1 MNFLKNNLMF
11 ILIALIFPLDLSQLE
26 NCVKYDISL
35 DRQEYYPGE
44 NLFVIFDINIDEGF
58 HIYSTDIEKS
68 LSPTYNEILDS
79 TFFDV
84 IADLEEPFPKSK
96 YDPNFNQDVSYHT
109 NNITIKQP
117 LLISETIESGIYNI
131 KGTFVYYACDASMCI
146 PKFDDYSFD
155 LEIKDGAKR
164 LEFSQLMTS
173 GNTDVQNQIDKG
185 LFSFLL
191 FSFGMGLIALLTP
204 CVFPMIPITV
214 SYFTKEGEKEDNNP
228 LIAASIYGL
237 GIIGTFTL
245 IGLIFS
251 LGDSDPGWLAA
262 NPWVN
267 LFIGILFVV
276 FSFNLFGYYEI
287 QVPAFIR
294 DFSVKKES
302 KGGIIG
308 ILFMSL
314 TFTLVSFTCTAAFIG
329 SLLVYAQFGSKFWP
343 TIGMLSFSTAFAF
356 PFFFLALFPQYLSKL
371 PKSGGW
377 LNSVKVIMGFLEL
390 AAAFKFLS
398 NTDLV
403 MDWGIFTRDSVL
415 AVWSFIFIIMSL
427 YILGKISM
435 PLDSKIKSV
444 SIRRIILSSLAF
456 FFGVYLWLGF
466 SNSIKIHGLIES
478 YLPPPVL
485 LESENKE
492 DNWLL
497 NLDDAYE
504 IALKENK
511 PIFID
516 FTGYTCTNCR
526 WMEINIFPLPEVSE
540 LLENNFILVKL
551 YTDGKEEIHKKNKEL
566 EKERF
571 GTVALPYYVIL
582 SPEDK
587 ELATFPGMDPNKENF
602 IEFLNK
608 GYNKFKNE

>member
-1 MNFLKNNLMF
+1 MKLLKNTLML
-11 ILIALIFPLDLSQLE
+11 ILIALALPLDLAQLE

-35 DRQEYYPGE
+35 DREDYYPGE
-44 NLFVIFDINIDEGF
+44 NLFVVFDISIDDGF

-79 TFFDV
+79 LYFSK
-84 IADLEEPFPKSK
+84 IGELKEPIPKKK
-96 YDPNFNQDVSYHT
+96 YDPNFNQDVYYHIE
-109 NNITIKQP
+109 NIVIEQP
-117 LLISETIESGIYNI
+117 LIISDDIKSGIYDV

-146 PKFDDYSFD
+146 PKFDDYIFELKIS
-155 LEIKDGAKR
+155 DGEKR
-164 LEFSQLMTS
+164 SEFSEFIIS
-173 GNTDVQNQIDKG
+173 NNSDVQNQIDKG

-214 SYFTKEGEKEDNNP
+214 SYFTKEGEKKDNNP
-228 LIAASIYGL
+228 LIGASAYGL

-245 IGLIFS
+245 IGLLFS
-251 LGDSDPGWLAA
+251 LGESDPGWLAA

-267 LFIGILFVV
+267 LFIGLLFMV

-302 KGGIIG
+302 KGGIVG

-329 SLLVYAQFGSKFWP
+329 SLLVYAQFGNKFWP

-403 MDWGIFTRDSVL
+403 MEWGIFTRDSVL
-415 AVWSFIFIIMSL
+415 AIWSFIFIIMSL

-435 PLDSKIKSV
+435 PLDSKISKISF
-444 SIRRIILSSLAF
+444 RRIALSSLAF
-456 FFGVYLWLGF
+456 FFGIYLWLGF

-485 LESENKE
+485 IEQDNKE
-492 DNWLL
+492 EKWLL

-504 IALKENK
+504 IAIKENK

-526 WMEINIFPLPEVSE
+526 WMEINIFPLPEVNK

-551 YTDGKEEIHKKNKEL
+551 YTDGKEEIHKKNKLL

-582 SPEDK
+582 SPQDK
-587 ELATFPGMDPNKENF
+587 ELGTFPGMDPNKENF
-602 IEFLNK
+602 IKFLNE
-608 GYNKFKNE
+608 GYDKFIYE